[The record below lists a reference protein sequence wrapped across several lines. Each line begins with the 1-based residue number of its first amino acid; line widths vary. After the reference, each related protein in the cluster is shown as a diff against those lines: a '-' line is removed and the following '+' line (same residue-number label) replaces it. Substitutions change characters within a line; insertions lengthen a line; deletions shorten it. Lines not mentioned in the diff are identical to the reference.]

1 VVREVARHDY
11 DQAGR
16 VLGWPV
22 REVLLAYVERMRA
35 AALDQYNQAV
45 LVWAIQSPHMA
56 KPTKPPRV
64 PAILK

>member
-1 VVREVARHDY
+1 VRQVAGFDWRRA
-11 DQAGR
+11 QA
-16 VLGWPV
+16 VLDWPLH
-22 REVLLAYVERMRA
+22 EALLAYVEHMRA

-45 LVWAIQSPHMA
+45 LVWAIQSPHMK